1 MRYYGSNKGDL
12 LMKKISQAKEL
23 KAYKAAKTP
32 KEMVESW
39 GLIQGGDAEEF
50 HDLYRVFEEKAP
62 HLNIIKTF
70 IQDPEIKMMERGIL
84 NPKAKEL
91 TRLALAL
98 DSANTVRITSQ
109 VVAAKTRGATD
120 EEIMDTVY
128 LAVYSVRKN
137 AVAKLGPALREG
149 FKIADEKKITE
160 KMEAVRK
167 KGKEFLIDRAKEVA
181 AFKNAK
187 NPGEMVTTWSLKLGG
202 DMKQGIEDWK
212 KGSGPLTA
220 LKLWEE
226 RAPELNIVKDLWH
239 DPEWKWMERELEG
252 HAVDYRTQE
261 YIWWAL
267 ITRAHNAEA
276 VTFHVATNL
285 CRGMS
290 EDETMELLYLLNT
303 EVAKAFLDKVGPALA
318 EGFKRAEELG
328 F

>member
-1 MRYYGSNKGDL
+1 VRYYGLNKGDIKL
-12 LMKKISQAKEL
+12 KKTSQAKEL

-39 GLIQGGDAEEF
+39 GVMQGGKAEEF

-62 HLNIIKTF
+62 HLDIIRTF

-84 NPKAKEL
+84 DPKAMEL
-91 TRLALAL
+91 TRLAIAL
-98 DSANTVRITSQ
+98 DCANTIRITTQ
-109 VVAAKTRGATD
+109 VVAAKARGATD
-120 EEIMDTVY
+120 EEIMDAVY

-137 AVAKLGPALREG
+137 AVAKLGPALRAG
-149 FKIADEKKITE
+149 FKIADEKKINE
-160 KMEAVRK
+160 RMEAARK
-167 KGKEFLIDRAKEVA
+167 KGKDFLIDSAKEVA
-181 AFKNAK
+181 EFKKAK
-187 NPGEMVTTWSLKLGG
+187 TPGEMVMTWNLKLGE
-202 DMKQGIEDWK
+202 DMKKGLEEWK
-212 KGSGPLTA
+212 KGSSPLSA

-226 RAPELNIVKDLWH
+226 RAPKLNIVKDLWH

-252 HAVDYRTQE
+252 HSVDYRTQE

-267 ITRAHNAEA
+267 ITKAYNAEA

-285 CRGMS
+285 SRGMS
-290 EDETMELLYLLNT
+290 EEETMELLYLLNT

-328 F
+328 L